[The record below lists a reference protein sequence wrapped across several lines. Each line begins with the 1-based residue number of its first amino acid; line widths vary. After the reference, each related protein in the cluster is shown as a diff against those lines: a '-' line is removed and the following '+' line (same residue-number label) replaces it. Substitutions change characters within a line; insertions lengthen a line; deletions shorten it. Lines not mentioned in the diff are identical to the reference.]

1 MVITEMRGRD
11 LSIREGIL
19 CESGGRPSSAAYA
32 VIRQAVRF
40 LQGNETRFTEELL
53 IKFLHE
59 DREYLIELNPRCTR
73 ETVKK
78 LPARQNLATALER
91 FIPEGLGGSCNR

>member
-11 LSIREGIL
+11 LSIRGGIL

-40 LQGNETRFTEELL
+40 LQGKETRFTEELL

-59 DREYLIELNPRCTR
+59 DREYSIELHPRCTW
-73 ETVKK
+73 ETVKD
-78 LPARQNLATALER
+78 LHPQGLAGALQR